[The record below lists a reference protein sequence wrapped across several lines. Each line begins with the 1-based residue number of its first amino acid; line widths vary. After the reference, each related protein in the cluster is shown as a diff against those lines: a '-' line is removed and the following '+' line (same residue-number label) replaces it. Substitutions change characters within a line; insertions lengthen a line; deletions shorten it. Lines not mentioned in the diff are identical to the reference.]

1 MNLQVLAVSIGAAQ
15 AWRSVPAE
23 TYNMKEYK
31 DASNR
36 LSIDLGNQDQHI
48 LVEIYAKRL
57 VEEFGAVITQKT
69 GGLDQLYW
77 DFDLSGTKF
86 VLHYDNF
93 MGISIFVENGT
104 NDDLLR
110 KVAAKL
116 LNE

>member
-1 MNLQVLAVSIGAAQ
+1 
-15 AWRSVPAE
+15 
-23 TYNMKEYK
+23 MKESK

-36 LSIDLGNQDQHI
+36 LSIDLGNPDQHI
-48 LVEIYAKRL
+48 LIEIYAKRL
-57 VEEFGAVITQKT
+57 VEKFEAVITQKI

-93 MGISIFVENGT
+93 MGISIFVENGA

>member
-1 MNLQVLAVSIGAAQ
+1 
-15 AWRSVPAE
+15 
-23 TYNMKEYK
+23 MKEYR

-36 LSIDLGNQDQHI
+36 LTIDLGNPDQHI
-48 LVEIYAKRL
+48 LIEIYAKRL
-57 VEEFGAVITQKT
+57 VEEFGAVIIQKL

-77 DFDLSGTKF
+77 DFDLSGITL

-93 MGISIFVENGT
+93 MGISISTEDGT
-104 NDDLLR
+104 NNDLLR